1 MGALVR
7 PGHDRPESGRD
18 RGFTLIELVMVIV
31 LLGIMAAVAIP
42 VIGSFLA
49 SSKETVTKDE
59 MRRLASAIAGGS
71 NVNDR
76 GFEGD
81 VGYPPSAL
89 LDLARKPDTV
99 PAWNAFQHLGWNGPY
114 IDSTGGAYL
123 TDAWDSLY
131 VYLPL
136 ARRIESTG
144 SGTTIAIT
152 F

>member
-7 PGHDRPESGRD
+7 PGHNRQRSGPD

-31 LLGIMAAVAIP
+31 LLGIMAAVGIP

-49 SSKETVTKDE
+49 SSQETVTRDE
-59 MRRLASAIAGGS
+59 MRRLAEAIAGGNS
-71 NVNDR
+71 DNDR

-89 LDLARKPDTV
+89 VDLARKPDTI
-99 PAWNAFQHLGWNGPY
+99 PAWNPFQHVGWNGPY
-114 IDSTGGAYL
+114 IDSTNGEYL
-123 TDAWDSLY
+123 RDAWGSSY
-131 VYLPL
+131 VYTPA
-136 ARRIESTG
+136 ARRLESTG